1 MIRPLEEAE
10 IGEAAA
16 LLVTA
21 FQESPFYRY
30 IAPDDDERREFLT
43 VSFNKRLREGFGV
56 NDMRVFCRDAG
67 ENAGGGAIAGIAVW
81 IPPVEDSGGHQAETG
96 FDIFSAPLRRRFFCF
111 LEIMAVAREKAVEN
125 NAKGRSVWALAPI
138 AVLPSEQGQ
147 GIGGA
152 LLRSKLR
159 ELDAQK
165 LRCSLATQDK
175 ANVPIYEHFGFK
187 TVREDPIAGTEL
199 THYTMLR

>member
-1 MIRPLEEAE
+1 MIRRLEEGE

-30 IAPDDDERREFLT
+30 IAPDDAERREFLT
-43 VSFNKRLREGFGV
+43 VSFDKRLRDGFGV
-56 NDMRVFCRDAG
+56 NDIQVFCRDAG
-67 ENAGGGAIAGIAVW
+67 ESASAIAGIAMW
-81 IPPVEDSGGHQAETG
+81 IPPAQDGTGHQVEAG
-96 FDIFSAPLRRRFFCF
+96 FDGFSALLRERFFNF
-111 LEIMAVAREKAVEN
+111 LEIMDAARKAAIKD
-125 NAKGRSVWALAPI
+125 NAESRPVWALAPI
-138 AVLPSEQGQ
+138 AVLPSEQGR

-159 ELDAQK
+159 ELDSQK

-175 ANVPIYEHFGFK
+175 GNAAIYEHFGFK
-187 TVREDPIAGTEL
+187 TAREDPIAGAV